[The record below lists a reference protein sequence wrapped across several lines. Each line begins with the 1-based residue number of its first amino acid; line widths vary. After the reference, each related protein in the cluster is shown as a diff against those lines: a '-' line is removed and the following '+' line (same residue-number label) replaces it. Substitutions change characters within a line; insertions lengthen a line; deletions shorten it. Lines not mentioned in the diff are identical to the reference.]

1 MNLMDHAMKGH
12 SQMISS
18 KVEELIEQTQA
29 NPMMAV
35 GKKGWNTER
44 ESIAGRTGTN
54 TKDITSWD

>member
-35 GKKGWNTER
+35 GKKG
-44 ESIAGRTGTN
+44 
-54 TKDITSWD
+54 